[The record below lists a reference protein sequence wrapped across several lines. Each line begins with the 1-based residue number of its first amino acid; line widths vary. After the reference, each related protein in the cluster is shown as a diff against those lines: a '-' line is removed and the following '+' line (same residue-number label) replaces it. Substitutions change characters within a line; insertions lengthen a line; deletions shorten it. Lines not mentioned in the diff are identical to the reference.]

1 MPHFNWCV
9 IIFLSCCFNDCCC
22 LLSDINCHYSYW
34 TALIIMTNE
43 INADFLKNLMFY
55 LWNFVNSFS
64 WDKKKEN
71 IVRFSC
77 GGQRLIHMII
87 ILNIAIIDLKINSGM
102 IFFLFFSEQ
111 GRESMRVVTDRLG
124 VVQNF
129 PDHLHSLDQSID
141 QWLIP
146 SEPAERISD
155 SLNRCSIR
163 RRAAAAN
170 SEEEREWHLAEELAH
185 CTASRFRIEED
196 ENSLQAQWEV
206 FIFTSCTEFHGVH
219 VVLVVSNSNTKWGQ
233 KVKLGQIFINNSNKN
248 LIKINSMSI
257 KII

>member
-1 MPHFNWCV
+1 
-9 IIFLSCCFNDCCC
+9 
-22 LLSDINCHYSYW
+22 
-34 TALIIMTNE
+34 
-43 INADFLKNLMFY
+43 
-55 LWNFVNSFS
+55 
-64 WDKKKEN
+64 
-71 IVRFSC
+71 
-77 GGQRLIHMII
+77 
-87 ILNIAIIDLKINSGM
+87 M

-111 GRESMRVVTDRLG
+111 GRESMWVVTDRLG

-141 QWLIP
+141 QWLIR

-206 FIFTSCTEFHGVH
+206 FIFTSCTELNGVH
-219 VVLVVSNSNTKWGQ
+219 VVLVVSNANTKWGQ
-233 KVKLGQIFINNSNKN
+233 KVKLGPIFINNSNNKN